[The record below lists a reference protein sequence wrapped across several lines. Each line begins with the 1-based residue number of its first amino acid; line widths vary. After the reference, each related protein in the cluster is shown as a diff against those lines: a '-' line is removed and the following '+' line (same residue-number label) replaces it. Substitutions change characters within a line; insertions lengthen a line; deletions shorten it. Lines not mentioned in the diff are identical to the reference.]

1 MVKGKGEIGL
11 RKRTPEE
18 MAAYWSIK
26 HAEWLAL
33 KAEMLKALEAAEWG
47 GRIQD
52 DEACPV
58 CYMNSYSGH
67 HPDCILSA
75 ALKKAKE
82 E

>member
-1 MVKGKGEIGL
+1 MGRDGKYINHDLKECPA
-11 RKRTPEE
+11 RTNER
-18 MAAYWSIK
+18 
-26 HAEWLAL
+26 
-33 KAEMLKALEAAEWG
+33 EMLKALEAAEWG

-58 CYMNSYSGH
+58 CDMNSYSGH